1 MNEKNLTLEEINTT
15 VIENYKESNIL
26 NNSE

>member
-15 VIENYKESNIL
+15 VIENHKESNIL